1 MFFLEVTLHTAIFY
15 LYGKTQ
21 GRMKSDGEL
30 VFNWDEQNKGV
41 IKDKLK
47 QFPSQASITRHSDWR
62 HLGELAR

>member
-47 QFPSQASITRHSDWR
+47 QFPRKLQSPAILTDVIWGS
-62 HLGELAR
+62 